1 MVFLRNSLIDD
12 AAPVV
17 RSARLWLRPPVMADH
32 AAWAEL
38 RGNSRQH
45 LTPWEPQW
53 SMDELARVSFR
64 RRLRHYTNDIK
75 QDLGYAFLIFRLDTN
90 ELLGGLTLSNVRR
103 GVTQAA
109 CLGYWIGQPHL
120 RQGYMSEA
128 VQAICTFVFAELKLH
143 RLEAACLP
151 HNASSIRVLE
161 RAGFTAEGLARGYL
175 KINGQWQ
182 DHRLFARLSDD
193 PAVPSFLARV
203 GMAASAG
210 VQAHSL
216 AEPAPSHHVGG
227 AA

>member
-1 MVFLRNSLIDD
+1 MAFLRNSLIDD

-32 AAWAEL
+32 PAWADL
-38 RGNSRQH
+38 RGRSRQH

-64 RRLRHYTNDIK
+64 RRLRHYANDIK
-75 QDLGYAFLIFRLDTN
+75 EDLGYAFLIFRIDTD

-109 CLGYWIGQPHL
+109 CLGYWIGQPHQ
-120 RQGYMSEA
+120 RHGYMSEA
-128 VQAICTFVFAELKLH
+128 VQTIATFVFAELKLH

-151 HNASSIRVLE
+151 HNLSSIRVLE

-175 KINGQWQ
+175 KINGEWQ

-193 PAVPSFLARV
+193 SAPPSTRNRV
-203 GMAASAG
+203 GTVA
-210 VQAHSL
+210 QAHGA
-216 AEPAPSHHVGG
+216 AEPTASPHHVGG

>member
-1 MVFLRNSLIDD
+1 MAFLRNSLIDD

-17 RSARLWLRPPVMADH
+17 RSERLWLRAPVMSDH
-32 AAWAEL
+32 TAWADL
-38 RGNSRQH
+38 RGQSRQH

-64 RRLRHYTNDIK
+64 RRLRHYANDIK
-75 QDLGYAFLIFRLDTN
+75 EDLGYAFLIFRQDSN

-109 CLGYWIGQPHL
+109 CLGYWIGQPH
-120 RQGYMSEA
+120 QGHGYMTEA
-128 VQAICTFVFAELKLH
+128 VQAVATFVFSELKLH

-151 HNASSIRVLE
+151 HNTPSIAVLD
-161 RAGFTAEGLARGYL
+161 RTGFTAEGLARRYL

-193 PAVPSFLARV
+193 PVPLTSGR
-203 GMAASAG
+203 AASMADRS
-210 VQAHSL
+210 H
-216 AEPAPSHHVGG
+216 PAAAPAATHYVGG
-227 AA
+227 VA